1 MHTVTDNGYTVIL
14 PKNIRIVN
22 PWKGAYMQYILELT
36 SSEMEIVQS
45 ALKADWGCVTELL
58 CENMRSKDKLP
69 KNFEDFLVYRACH
82 LDKVL
87 DKIEELIA

>member
-1 MHTVTDNGYTVIL
+1 MNYE
-14 PKNIRIVN
+14 
-22 PWKGAYMQYILELT
+22 LELT

-45 ALKADWGCVTELL
+45 ALKADWGCVIELL
-58 CENMRSKDKLP
+58 SENMKSKEKLP
-69 KNFEDFLVYRACH
+69 KSFEDFLVYRACH